1 MAFLLK
7 KSLLLGST
15 LALPALA
22 LTSCAGN
29 SQYGTVASIDVTY
42 AANADNSN
50 GNDFKINNS
59 YGFNNLNGTSA
70 TYIWNNNNK
79 NWVSQNA
86 SGPDAAIST
95 LAIAVGQSVEELV
108 KASLIGFTKGQ
119 TSNVIFDNENDDLVN
134 FRQFLYAASNI
145 LNTSEGEQ
153 IGFGLTGIGFK
164 ITGDSLAPSNGK
176 YLQVVNKSNRQL
188 GYTSNNNVSFSFTF
202 SYWDSH
208 KDNPTSNSV
217 DSSKVENYLKNHS
230 VWQEKFDKY
239 YGSFTI
245 NLNLQARLQSVFT
258 VSETWAKNGENH
270 QALDNWKDG
279 EYLKDKDGNGNYL
292 YSDANDADQFVIYSS
307 GEGDSKKTS
316 TFSNFNIQ
324 FKNVG
329 STDSEFLNKFGT
341 YNDGDVFTNNV
352 KTLTDQITDL
362 RTSLK
367 SYNGKNKDFVNKYK
381 DSLKFV
387 KP

>member
-42 AANADNSN
+42 TPTSAVADNEFDL
-50 GNDFKINNS
+50 NDKH
-59 YGFNNLNGTSA
+59 YGYNNLNGTSA
-70 TYIWNNNNK
+70 TYIKNNG

-86 SGPDAAIST
+86 SGYASSLST

-108 KASLIGFTKGQ
+108 KASLIGFTKDQ
-119 TSNVIFDNENDDLVN
+119 ASNIIFDNENDSNIKNL
-134 FRQFLYAASNI
+134 RQFLYASSNI

-153 IGFGLTGIGFK
+153 IGFGLTSVGFS
-164 ITGDSLAPSNGK
+164 ISGESLAPSDGATF
-176 YLQVVNKSNRQL
+176 QVVSQKNRQL
-188 GYTSNNNVSFSFTF
+188 GYTSKNTVTFSFGF

-217 DSSKVENYLKNHS
+217 DSSKVKNYLEKHS
-230 VWQEKFDKY
+230 VWQEKFDTY
-239 YGSFTI
+239 YNSFTI

-258 VSETWAKNGENH
+258 VSEDWAKDGKKQH
-270 QALDNWKDG
+270 LDNWKDG
-279 EYLKDKDGNGNYL
+279 EYLKNSDASGNYTYDKNTDL
-292 YSDANDADQFVIYSS
+292 DQFRVNAKTD
-307 GEGDSKKTS
+307 EPKKSS

-341 YNDGDVFTNNV
+341 YNDGGVFTNNV
-352 KTLTDQITDL
+352 STLTDQITNL
-362 RTSLK
+362 RASLK
-367 SYNGKNKDFVNKYK
+367 TYNAQNKDFVNKYK